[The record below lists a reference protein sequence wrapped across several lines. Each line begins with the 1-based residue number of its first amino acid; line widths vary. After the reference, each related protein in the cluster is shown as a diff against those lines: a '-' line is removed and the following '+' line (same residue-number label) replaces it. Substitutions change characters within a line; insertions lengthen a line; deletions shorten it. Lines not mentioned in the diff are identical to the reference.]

1 MNPPLD
7 DFFREPGWDGPFF
20 KKLQANDTK
29 DSGANQSGPNIPK
42 DIQKFLPPLFTPKD
56 PLWVQVYS
64 FMDLEPSSA
73 DTVSYYYYESKE
85 ERRFTNMGDWY
96 SRSAHKSFFLV
107 IQRHVLHRH
116 VFRMTLITHP
126 TEYWDYLE
134 SSTRH
139 LDKQVGKSITR
150 CGPLFV
156 DHPPTDFPEP
166 TSGNKTAPPFP
177 ASTHIS
183 FPDWDE
189 SDHSE
194 EGRVVLRL
202 HKVRERDRTL
212 VRRKTAQSQSLT
224 CEVCNFD
231 FMQAYGED
239 YIECHH
245 RVPLSDLDGPAKTT
259 LEDLALVCANCHRML
274 HRGTD
279 HLDIQALKD
288 RLRVTYS
295 YNN

>member
-1 MNPPLD
+1 MKTQLE
-7 DFFREPGWDGPFF
+7 DFFCEPGWDGPFF
-20 KKLQANDTK
+20 KKLQTNDTN
-29 DSGANQSGPNIPK
+29 DNRNNQDGPNIPK
-42 DIQKFLPPLFTPKD
+42 GLQKYLPPLDIPKV
-56 PLWVQVYS
+56 PHWVQVDA
-64 FMDLEPSSA
+64 FIDLEPFA
-73 DTVSYYYYESKE
+73 AHQVSYYFYSSKN
-85 ERRFTNMGDWY
+85 ERRFTNIGNWY
-96 SRSAHKSFFLV
+96 GHTAHKSDYLV
-107 IQRHVLHRH
+107 IQRHSDYRE
-116 VFRMTLITHP
+116 VFKWTLITQN

-139 LDKQVGKSITR
+139 LDKNTGTSITR

-156 DHPPTDFPEP
+156 DHPPTAFPEP

-212 VRRKTAQSQSLT
+212 VKRKKSQAQSLT

-231 FMQAYGED
+231 FNQAYGED

-245 RVPLSDLDGPAKTT
+245 RVPLSDLDDPAKTS

-279 HLDIQALKD
+279 HLDLQALKD

-295 YNN
+295 YND